1 MPLATHVLLVRH
13 GQSKGNAER
22 RFGGHTATPL
32 SARGRDQAAATAR
45 TLKSESITVIFS
57 SDLARALDTARPLAN
72 MTGLAV
78 HGTTAFRERDVGV
91 MEGLTFE
98 DAAQQHPEQYAA
110 LLHRDF
116 EHVLSGGESY
126 RQLLDRARQKLDEI
140 IEEHRG
146 GRVAVFSH
154 TGTICILALHLMGA
168 LDAPEL
174 KPVWI
179 SSANCGT
186 MVLSAYSQSTIHVI
200 SLRCNSHVCRL
211 LYLALNAETKFHS
224 PHSAVRIAGAPASSG
239 MSLMLIEPMNVRP

>member
-1 MPLATHVLLVRH
+1 MPHSTNVLLIRH

-32 SARGRDQAAATAR
+32 SARGRNQAEATAR
-45 TLKSESITVIFS
+45 TLKSESITAIYS
-57 SDLARALDTARPLAN
+57 SDLARALETAKPLAN
-72 MTGLAV
+72 MTGLTV
-78 HGTTAFRERDVGV
+78 QSTTAFRERDVGV

-110 LLHRDF
+110 LLRRDF
-116 EHVLSGGESY
+116 DYVLSGGESY

-140 IEEHRG
+140 IEENHG
-146 GRVAVFSH
+146 GKIAVFSH

-179 SSANCGT
+179 SSANCG
-186 MVLSAYSQSTIHVI
+186 I
-200 SLRCNSHVCRL
+200 
-211 LYLALNAETKFHS
+211 TKFELRDDGFVRVL
-224 PHSAVRIAGAPASSG
+224 AVNDTSHLAQ
-239 MSLMLIEPMNVRP
+239 L